1 MLRTFQFGL
10 ILLMLVVLAMISA
23 LVTMRLAI
31 HGAEVTIPSFRSLT
45 VDEAVNK
52 AAALGLHLNVA
63 SHYYSADIPAGH
75 IMLQSPAPGTV
86 VRRDWHVMLTE
97 SLGPRRVAIP
107 NLIGLN
113 QQFASIQ
120 IRRAGLEVGT
130 IATMPWAYAPAG
142 AVIAQNPAPGAAGV
156 ARPNVSLLIAAP
168 PVTVSAAYVMP
179 NFVGEMFPSAA
190 FAVAHAGLTLVPV
203 KTAPV
208 VIPSAGSTNPT
219 QPLPPIVPSGSV
231 VSQSPAPGARVDSS
245 TPIQFT
251 VAQ

>member
-1 MLRTFQFGL
+1 MRAFQFGL

-23 LVTMRLAI
+23 FVTMRLVI

-45 VDEAVNK
+45 VDEAANK
-52 AAALGLHLNVA
+52 AAALGLHLDVV

-75 IMLQSPAPGTV
+75 VMLQSPAAGTV
-86 VRRDWHVMLTE
+86 VRKDWHVSLIE

-107 NLIGLN
+107 NLIGLD

-120 IRRAGLEVGT
+120 IRRAGLEMGA

-142 AVIAQNPAPGAAGV
+142 SVIAQNPAPGAAGV

-168 PVTVSAAYVMP
+168 PVAETTAYVMP
-179 NFVGEMFPSAA
+179 SFIGEMFPSAA
-190 FAVAHAGLTLVPV
+190 QAVTQAGLTLEPV

-208 VIPSAGSTNPT
+208 TIPPISLTTPA
-219 QPLPPIVPSGSV
+219 QPLPPVIPAGSI
-231 VSQSPAPGARVDSS
+231 VSQSPAAGSRVDAS